1 MAERLEYVSDAPTPV
16 TVRLTKRNTALPNFD
31 AYLLENSLIYD
42 KIDFNFVLRTRQPG
56 DTFAPKGRGVTKK
69 LKTLYQ
75 EAGIS
80 ADKRADRVILEQN
93 GQIAWLE
100 GFGAAEGFAPNENDR
115 FVWTVEV
122 LR

>member
-1 MAERLEYVSDAPTPV
+1 RRPD
-16 TVRLTKRNTALPNFD
+16 FD

-42 KIDFNFVLRTRQPG
+42 KIDFNFVLRTRRPG
-56 DTFAPKGRGVTKK
+56 DTFSQKGRGLTKK

-75 EAGIS
+75 EAGVS

-93 GQIAWLE
+93 GQVAWLE
-100 GFGAAEGFAPNENDR
+100 GFGAAEEFAPSDGTR
-115 FVWTVEV
+115 YVWTVEV